1 MEGREVRPINR
12 TNTISKCKHV
22 SQCKKHAP
30 KPVRQPRVS
39 ALVILFDEKRKSM
52 PISKPAKTGIHY
64 ELSLLCTR

>member
-1 MEGREVRPINR
+1 MQTYSRPNKQQ
-12 TNTISKCKHV
+12 KCKHV

-39 ALVILFDEKRKSM
+39 ALVILFDEKRKTM

>member
-1 MEGREVRPINR
+1 MQTYSRPNKQP
-12 TNTISKCKHV
+12 KCKHV

-30 KPVRQPRVS
+30 KPVRQPKVS
-39 ALVILFDEKRKSM
+39 ALVILFDGKRKSM